1 MVMRLLPILV
11 LLSLAIPAR
20 AEPPKREA
28 FEIAVDNAMHYL
40 ANAQNPDG
48 SWPSGQFGG
57 RGINGGGRDPAITAL
72 CVMAFLSSGHVP
84 GEGKY
89 GGNIERGIK
98 YVSDSQQ
105 QNGVFS
111 GQQFGMTVMYSHGIC
126 TLMVAEVIG
135 LTSDRQQAARL
146 REQLA
151 KAVKLINSAQSRN
164 APHTGGWRYS
174 ITASDADISVTGW
187 QVMALRAAKNV
198 GCDVP
203 ATVIDRAVEYV
214 KSCYD
219 PATGGYR
226 YTTHSHVTVPCTG
239 ASILSLELC
248 GKQYHKSEQ
257 SLNAASFLCQER
269 NLLTQDR
276 PHFFYGIYY
285 AAQAMFQIGGEYW
298 KLYRGFL
305 HAQLL
310 TEGRRSYPQ
319 RPGGFWVSTS
329 PDDANAGTNYC
340 TAMAV
345 LALTVEYRFL
355 PIYQRSEEPDE
366 RAGK

>member
-1 MVMRLLPILV
+1 MLKRLLPILF
-11 LLSLAIPAR
+11 LLAIAVPAN

-28 FEIAVDNAMHYL
+28 FEIAVDNAMNYL
-40 ANAQNPDG
+40 ANAQNQDG
-48 SWPSGQFGG
+48 SWTSGGAAFRGG
-57 RGINGGGRDPAITAL
+57 FNAGREPAVTAL

-105 QNGVFS
+105 ANGLFS

-135 LTSDRQQAARL
+135 LTPDRQQAAKL
-146 REQLA
+146 RDQLTR
-151 KAVKLINSAQSRN
+151 AVKLINSAQSRN

-174 ITASDADISVTGW
+174 IEPRDSDISVTAW

-203 ATVIDRAVEYV
+203 ATVVDRAVAYV

-219 PATGGYR
+219 STNGGYR
-226 YTTHSHVTVPCTG
+226 YTLNSQATVPCTG

-248 GKQYHKSEQ
+248 GKEYHRSAQ
-257 SLNAASFLCQER
+257 SLDAANYLCQKH
-269 NLLTQDR
+269 NILNQNR

-285 AAQAMFQIGGEYW
+285 TAQAMFQIGGRHWDY
-298 KLYRGFL
+298 YRQIL
-305 HAQLL
+305 HSLL
-310 TEGRRSYPQ
+310 LHPEQYAQ
-319 RPGGFWVSTS
+319 RPGGFWTS
-329 PDDANAGTNYC
+329 RSHDDANAGTNYC

-355 PIYQRSEEPDE
+355 PIYQRGEEPDE
-366 RAGK
+366 RMGK